1 MDRLLGALRAPSPR
15 SRGSR
20 RARGTPAG
28 AWSAQVLP
36 RDNWHAAGLKPA
48 TFWLSEPDTKACPT
62 PLAPTPT
69 HVRVEGHVEECQV
82 AGGHHVQ
89 RAVGEELAHHG
100 GKPLVHDPRV
110 VQPELGDAHVPVVA
124 QPLKHGAR
132 LGGPGGTHH
141 AGRDVVREVLVP
153 RHVDACLVPVALP
166 AGEGGGEKGGR
177 SAASVSPRAGER
189 VAMQGW
195 LGASVLV
202 RLRIS

>member
-1 MDRLLGALRAPSPR
+1 M
-15 SRGSR
+15 
-20 RARGTPAG
+20 
-28 AWSAQVLP
+28 
-36 RDNWHAAGLKPA
+36 
-48 TFWLSEPDTKACPT
+48 
-62 PLAPTPT
+62 
-69 HVRVEGHVEECQV
+69 EECQV

-166 AGEGGGEKGGR
+166 AGEGGGGRGEK
-177 SAASVSPRAGER
+177 VGER
-189 VAMQGW
+189 KK
-195 LGASVLV
+195 V
-202 RLRIS
+202 RDGR